1 MNKAGFNE
9 DFWSEAK
16 KEWMEDKDARDRNA
30 RDRNARYARYSKEFK
45 GLSCRAFNCFYLHRQ
60 RKKVFCEWKSAE
72 DYSQT
77 EESNEYDTV
86 EKVKSAIVSGKL
98 HPNKSSHPRNYG
110 WRTHTEV
117 CTFVGLDDPLKDK
130 KRKRLE
136 SIEKEAQKLRRELT

>member
-9 DFWSEAK
+9 DFWSENHPSAIR
-16 KEWMEDKDARDRNA
+16 ARDM
-30 RDRNARYARYSKEFK
+30 DARYARYSKEFK

-60 RKKVFCEWKSAE
+60 SKKGSCEWTS